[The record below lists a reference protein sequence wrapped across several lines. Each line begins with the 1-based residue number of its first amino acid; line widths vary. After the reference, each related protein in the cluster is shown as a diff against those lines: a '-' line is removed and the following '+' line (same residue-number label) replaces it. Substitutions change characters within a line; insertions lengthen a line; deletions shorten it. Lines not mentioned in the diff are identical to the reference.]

1 MAADDEDECSSY
13 GSEYSGEWEMETS
26 KQEAEKGLGEAMQ
39 AMKATLASLER
50 MVLSVQFDMTCV
62 RDDLKVVHNV
72 VDNIADQLCEL
83 RDAPAEAETYREN
96 IAGDVGAFGTWK
108 ANGNVEARAKSPDI
122 LSERDKDV
130 ILPDFDTS
138 YDPPSYQPG
147 SYIEDTP
154 QFEILAEMNTS
165 TITTPEEEGHQKGG
179 NGRGASARLG
189 SPPCPQTLRSMDVDE
204 LQEESQ
210 SLEMTCP
217 STQFLTPGAS
227 RSMWK
232 DFTDAVR
239 DWPAPS
245 SDGCDRGE
253 GWVSA
258 KRGRGT
264 SPEYGQERAN
274 AGKSSGLTS
283 HATLNLN
290 VSPDVHLAEVTM
302 PGGGDADGNK
312 AHAST
317 TRHGSRGGGRGTARA
332 KRPAAVEPSYHS
344 SVRPQLNP

>member
-154 QFEILAEMNTS
+154 QFENFGRNEHKHHNDAGGGGTSERGKWTWSIGTLRISPMPPNAEIYGCGRAARRIAKSGNDMSKHSVPNT
-165 TITTPEEEGHQKGG
+165 
-179 NGRGASARLG
+179 RGEPINVERFYRCSARLA
-189 SPPCPQTLRSMDVDE
+189 
-204 LQEESQ
+204 
-210 SLEMTCP
+210 
-217 STQFLTPGAS
+217 STQ
-227 RSMWK
+227 
-232 DFTDAVR
+232 
-239 DWPAPS
+239 
-245 SDGCDRGE
+245 
-253 GWVSA
+253 
-258 KRGRGT
+258 
-264 SPEYGQERAN
+264 
-274 AGKSSGLTS
+274 
-283 HATLNLN
+283 
-290 VSPDVHLAEVTM
+290 
-302 PGGGDADGNK
+302 
-312 AHAST
+312 
-317 TRHGSRGGGRGTARA
+317 
-332 KRPAAVEPSYHS
+332 
-344 SVRPQLNP
+344 